1 MPYHFHFT
9 MNFNFGRA
17 NFINLIQYK
26 VSETLMMTLF
36 DLFCGRRRRLSFIFE
51 PLKYYAL

>member
-1 MPYHFHFT
+1 MPYHFHLT

-17 NFINLIQYK
+17 NIFNLIQYK